1 MWPSGASGTP
11 ALAEP
16 PFTVAGTVVTA
27 FVVSSVIFSETD
39 WPSSALVVTT
49 KVAW

>member
-1 MWPSGASGTP
+1 MTP

-16 PFTVAGTVVTA
+16 PLAVAVALVTVV
-27 FVVSSVIFSETD
+27 VVSSVICSEIA

-49 KVAW
+49 NVAW